1 MRNLFNF
8 LIRFRAWIV
17 FIIYVVISCALLFR
31 NNPYQR
37 HVYLTSASA
46 VSATVYEGANTIT
59 GYFHLRSI
67 NEDLQ
72 RRNAQL
78 ESEVLALRSRLS
90 DISLDRL
97 SDSLKAD
104 PLQHKFDFILAPVI
118 NNSVS
123 HPDNFITIG
132 RGEADGILPEMGVV
146 DQNGVVGL
154 VNVTGKHY
162 ARVLSLLNSDFR
174 LSCKVK
180 GNDVIGSLVWDGKSP
195 TEALVEELPKHTVF
209 QPGDTIVTSGF
220 STLFPEGIPVGIVK
234 GTEHN
239 SDDNF
244 ITLRIRLLSDFST
257 LSTVM
262 VIVSHDRE
270 EIDMVENRRP
280 LNKK

>member
-17 FIIYVVISCALLFR
+17 FIIYVIISCALLFH

-46 VSATVYEGANTIT
+46 FSATVYEGANSVT

-78 ESEVLALRSRLS
+78 ESEVLALRHQVS
-90 DISLDRL
+90 DLSLDML
-97 SDSLKAD
+97 ADSLRVSE
-104 PLQHKFDFILAPVI
+104 PVHKFDFILAPVI

-123 HPDNFITIG
+123 HPNNFITIAA
-132 RGEADGILPEMGVV
+132 GEKDGIKPEMGVV

-154 VNVTGKHY
+154 VNVTGKNY

-195 TEALVEELPKHTVF
+195 TEALVEELPKHTIF
-209 QPGDTIVTSGF
+209 QPGDTIITSGF
-220 STLFPEGIPVGIVK
+220 STVFPEGIPVGIVK
-234 GTEHN
+234 GTERN
-239 SDDNF
+239 TDDNF
-244 ITLRIRLLSDFST
+244 ITLRIKLLTDFST

-262 VIVSHDRE
+262 IVVSHDRD
-270 EIDMVENRRP
+270 EIDRVENKTKR
-280 LNKK
+280 

>member
-17 FIIYVVISCALLFR
+17 FIIYVIISCALLFH

-46 VSATVYEGANTIT
+46 FSATVYEGANSVT

-78 ESEVLALRSRLS
+78 ESEVLALRHQVS
-90 DISLDRL
+90 DLSLDML
-97 SDSLKAD
+97 ADSLRVSEPA
-104 PLQHKFDFILAPVI
+104 HKFDFILAPVI

-123 HPDNFITIG
+123 HPNNFITIAA
-132 RGEADGILPEMGVV
+132 GEKDGIKPEMGVV

-154 VNVTGKHY
+154 VNVTGKNY

-195 TEALVEELPKHTVF
+195 TEALVEELPKHTIF
-209 QPGDTIVTSGF
+209 QPGDTIITSGF
-220 STLFPEGIPVGIVK
+220 STVFPEGIPVGIVK
-234 GTEHN
+234 GTERN
-239 SDDNF
+239 TDDNF
-244 ITLRIRLLSDFST
+244 ITLRIKLLTDFST

-262 VIVSHDRE
+262 IVVSHDRD
-270 EIDMVENRRP
+270 EIDMVENKTKR
-280 LNKK
+280 